1 MPRFV
6 LLRLR
11 AHRLLLG
18 AALLSIV
25 LTTCTVAALAAFGA
39 SVGDAG
45 LRRALQDPSSGR
57 TLVEVTED
65 AKGDDGP
72 DVDDAIRKAVIG
84 AFDGLPAT
92 VARSTR
98 SGAYGLPPSL
108 RPPGAADSDNPDLT
122 VLATLDPS
130 RVTVVSGDLPGPPAG
145 EGPLPVALPE
155 SAAAALK
162 VRPGDEVTLA
172 DRLGGGTLKVRLTG
186 TYRPTDPDSAYWRLD
201 PLGGRGTQTLS
212 FTTYGPMLVDPAAFA
227 PGRVPAAEVVW
238 QGHADF
244 ATITT
249 ARMDGLG
256 ASVRQAVTRMG
267 HLGPEGKVAATSELP
282 DLLDELNRTLFVSR
296 STLLVVALQLG
307 LLAGLA
313 LFLVSGLLAAERSG
327 ETAWLRARGG
337 SRGRIAGLAATE
349 ALLLA
354 LPAAVAAPLLAGPM
368 VHQLAAHGA
377 LARAGVTLKTPPSDV
392 WWVAALAAAVCAFI
406 VLAPSLK
413 RPGSY
418 AGEQA
423 AGDGRRALPGPVRA
437 GADIGLLVVAVLAFW
452 QLSRRA
458 GGSGVLTVDNA
469 GALGVDPVLVVAPA
483 LCLLAGAV
491 LTLRLLPL
499 AARVGERGSARVRGL
514 AAALAGWQ
522 LSRRAGRGTT
532 PALLLVF
539 AMSISVFAIGE
550 SASWTGSQND
560 QADFAVGADV
570 RVTGSSTPPLG
581 QGGVYDGVRGVTAVT
596 PAGRSSVPLPGD
608 REATALAVDA
618 GTAAGVMRMRED
630 LADKSLPKLLS
641 GLRPERD
648 VPAGAEG
655 FVLPEDVARLR
666 VTMSLEAADTDDRA
680 VASTVK
686 DHIRA
691 SFVDRYGTPYTF
703 VLGDL
708 PADGRRHVLEAD
720 LAAEMGR
727 ASGAGPAGPLRLNG
741 LKVDFLVPGQDE
753 HHRLSLTALT
763 AVTTD
768 GTTKAVPVPDGGTW
782 SARTRTEAS
791 VADQKQAGLAV
802 ASAQTPH
809 SDHGTPLTVRYNTG
823 EIPFADNQPN
833 GSNGAAVDLRAGNAF
848 TGPVPAVVTDTFL
861 RAVDARV
868 GDEVSVDVRGVKL
881 TVRIAGTVRA
891 LPTTG
896 AASAETD
903 GGALLLDLRT
913 VNRALAALDQYGWQ
927 PGEWWIATD
936 PGAGTRVA
944 SELRARGDITSVLAR
959 DEERA
964 DLRSDPLGAGPLSA
978 LPAAVLTATVLA
990 AVGFAVAAIGAMRER
1005 AQETAIL
1012 AALGAPRRS
1021 LARVVAVEQGLLV
1034 VVAIAVGTVLGAVL
1048 TRLVVPLIVLT
1059 SGADSPVPAVRV
1071 ELPSGS
1077 VLQLLAIVAV
1087 VPLLVV
1093 ALMALRSTDPV
1104 QALRRQGGE

>member
-57 TLVEVTED
+57 TLVEVTKD
-65 AKGDDGP
+65 AKGDDRP
-72 DVDDAIRKAVIG
+72 DVDDAVSKAVTG
-84 AFDGLPAT
+84 AFDGLPVT

-108 RPPGAADSDNPDLT
+108 RPPGAPDSGNPDLT

-130 RVTVVSGDLPGPPAG
+130 RVTVVSGALPGPPPG
-145 EGPLPVALPE
+145 EGPVPVALPE

-162 VRPGDEVTLA
+162 LRPGDGVTLA

-186 TYRPTDPDSAYWRLD
+186 TYRPTDPESSYWRLD
-201 PLGGRGTQTLS
+201 PLAGRGTQTLS

-238 QGHADF
+238 QGRADF

-256 ASVRQAVTRMG
+256 AGVRQAVTRIG
-267 HLGPEGKVAATSELP
+267 HLGPDGEVVATSELP

-337 SRGRIAGLAATE
+337 SRARVAGLATTE

-354 LPAAVAAPLLAGPM
+354 VPAAVAAPLLAGAM
-368 VHQLAAHGA
+368 VRQLAAHGA
-377 LARAGVTLKTPPSDV
+377 LARAGVTLNTASSDV
-392 WWVAALAAAVCAFI
+392 WWVAVLTAAVCAFI
-406 VLAPSLK
+406 VLAPSLR

-458 GGSGVLTVDNA
+458 GGSGVLTADSG

-491 LTLRLLPL
+491 LTLRLLPV
-499 AARVGERGSARVRGL
+499 AARIGERRAARVRGL

-539 AMSISVFAIGE
+539 AMSISIFAIGE
-550 SASWTGSQND
+550 SASWTRSQSD

-570 RVTGSSTPPLG
+570 RVTGTSTPPFG
-581 QGGVYDGVRGVTAVT
+581 QGGVYDGIRGVTAVT

-608 REATALAVDA
+608 REATVLAVDA
-618 GTAAGVMRMRED
+618 GTAAGVMRLRED
-630 LADKSLPKLLS
+630 LADRPLATVLRS
-641 GLRPERD
+641 LRPEREAH
-648 VPAGAEG
+648 AGAQG
-655 FVLPEDVARLR
+655 FVLPRDAARLR
-666 VTMSLEAADTDDRA
+666 MTMSLEAVDGYGRATTSSRTDRISA
-680 VASTVK
+680 T
-686 DHIRA
+686 
-691 SFVDRYGTPYTF
+691 FVDRYGTPYTF
-703 VLGDL
+703 ALGDL

-720 LAAEMGR
+720 FAGEAGR
-727 ASGAGPAGPLRLNG
+727 APGTGPAGPLRLNG
-741 LKVDFLVPGQDE
+741 LEADFLLPGENE
-753 HHRLSLTALT
+753 HHRLSLTTLT
-763 AVTTD
+763 AVAAD
-768 GTTKAVPVPDGGTW
+768 GATKAVPVPDGAAW
-782 SARTRTEAS
+782 SARTRTEAPD
-791 VADQKQAGLAV
+791 ADDTAG
-802 ASAQTPH
+802 SPTTWAQTPR
-809 SDHGTPLTVRYNTG
+809 SDHRTPLTVGYDTG
-823 EIPFADNQPN
+823 SLAYADDFPN
-833 GSNGAAVDLRAGNAF
+833 GSNGATVGLSAGSAF
-848 TGPVPAVVTDTFL
+848 KGDVPAVVTDAFL

-881 TVRIAGTVRA
+881 TVRIAGALRA

-896 AASAETD
+896 AVSADTD

-913 VNRALAALDQYGWQ
+913 VNRALAARDQGAWQ

-936 PGAGTRVA
+936 PGAGSRVA
-944 SELRARGDITSVLAR
+944 SGLRARGDITSVLAR

-964 DLRSDPLGAGPLSA
+964 ELRSDPLGAGPLSA
-978 LPAAVLTATVLA
+978 LPAAVVAATVLA

-1005 AQETAIL
+1005 AEETAIL

-1021 LARVVAVEQGLLV
+1021 LARVVAAEQGLLV
-1034 VVAIAVGTVLGAVL
+1034 LVAVAVGTVLGAVL

-1059 SGADSPVPAVRV
+1059 SGADSPVPSVRV

-1077 VLQLLAIVAV
+1077 VLQLLAVVAV

-1093 ALMALRSTDPV
+1093 ALMALRSTDTV